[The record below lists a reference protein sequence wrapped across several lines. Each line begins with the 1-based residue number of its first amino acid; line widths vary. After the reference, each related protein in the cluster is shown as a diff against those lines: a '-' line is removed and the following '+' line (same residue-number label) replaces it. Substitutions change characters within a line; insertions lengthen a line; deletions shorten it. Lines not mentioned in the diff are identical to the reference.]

1 MNLNPIRVEPD
12 QNEAHRRE
20 PRGST
25 RISGTVPATPP
36 TQGRHPRKAFRPG
49 WLRILLLAAVGSITV
64 GTCAVAC
71 DRRSSGRRTD
81 QTEEFVKAQTK
92 TTRMKVER
100 VLDAVQ
106 EYQADPDTKATGPD
120 GCPHSLS
127 VLVPERVKADMIKD
141 AWNQPLKIACQ
152 GQKICIYS
160 VGKNKRD
167 ENGGG
172 DDIKACTEEAGE
184 E

>member
-1 MNLNPIRVEPD
+1 V
-12 QNEAHRRE
+12 Q
-20 PRGST
+20 
-25 RISGTVPATPP
+25 
-36 TQGRHPRKAFRPG
+36 
-49 WLRILLLAAVGSITV
+49 
-64 GTCAVAC
+64 
-71 DRRSSGRRTD
+71 
-81 QTEEFVKAQTK
+81 
-92 TTRMKVER
+92 R
-100 VLDAVQ
+100 VLDATQ
-106 EYQADPDTKATGPD
+106 EHLADPDTKKQGESE
-120 GCPHSLS
+120 CLQSLN

-160 VGKNKRD
+160 IGKNKRD

>member
-1 MNLNPIRVEPD
+1 MRRRA
-12 QNEAHRRE
+12 QNQ
-20 PRGST
+20 RGMT
-25 RISGTVPATPP
+25 LIEIMVVILIMGLIMGTVGFAV
-36 TQGRHPRKAFRPG
+36 FRY
-49 WLRILLLAAVGSITV
+49 L
-64 GTCAVAC
+64 
-71 DRRSSGRRTD
+71 RRS
-81 QTEEFVKAQTK
+81 EIK
-92 TTRMKVER
+92 TTKMKVQR

-106 EYQADPDTKATGPD
+106 EYQADPDTKKQGD
-120 GCPHSLS
+120 SDCPQSLN

-141 AWNQPLKIACQ
+141 AWNQPLKLACA
-152 GQKICIYS
+152 GEKICVYS